1 MAACE
6 SDSSAPSAHGGD
18 ASDDAGTSA
27 RGSVPSPALVIAN
40 GGDATLS
47 IVDPSTLAV
56 VETLA
61 VETGLHPHH
70 LGVSPDGSRVLV
82 TATSTD
88 LSLGHGGAHAGHGAA
103 ASTTVYLLDAAEGT
117 LRNVIAVDATAHNAA
132 FTPDGSTIV
141 LAMMEHGMVAGYDAT
156 TFTEVFSVTGFN
168 MPLEVTPTAN
178 GDLLV
183 AESGAGTIAT
193 VDVAAR
199 TVTNRFDVGAVPV
212 AAWASGGDDYFVS
225 VEEGMRVRHLIAT
238 SDEVELDAHE
248 MDPQGMPGQA
258 ILNPD
263 ATELWVAVEDRGVVV
278 VFDASTHEKL
288 AEIEA
293 GSSPHGIAF
302 DPSGERAF
310 VTDQGGS
317 EVLVIDAQART
328 TSSIIEVGTKPNGI
342 VWLAHE

>member
-1 MAACE
+1 M
-6 SDSSAPSAHGGD
+6 
-18 ASDDAGTSA
+18 
-27 RGSVPSPALVIAN
+27 
-40 GGDATLS
+40 
-47 IVDPSTLAV
+47 AV
-56 VETLA
+56 VETVP

-70 LGVSPDGSRVLV
+70 LGLSPDGSSVLV
-82 TATSTD
+82 TATSAD
-88 LSLGHGGAHAGHGAA
+88 LSLGHGGEHGAGHGAA

-132 FTPDGSTIV
+132 FTPDGSMIV

-156 TFTEVFSVTGFN
+156 AFTEVFSVTGFN

-193 VDVAAR
+193 VDLATRMVR
-199 TVTNRFDVGAVPV
+199 NRFDVGAVPV

-225 VEEGMRVRHLIAT
+225 VEEDMRVRHLIAT
-238 SDEVELDAHE
+238 SDELELDAHE
-248 MDPQGMPGQA
+248 LDPEGMPGQA

-302 DPSGERAF
+302 DPNGERAF

-317 EVLVIDAQART
+317 EVLVIDAEART
-328 TSSIIEVGTKPNGI
+328 MSSIIRVGAKPNGI